1 MHDGPATPVRKIT
14 DRDCSGR
21 AAQDVHHDRDRGA
34 IAAEAA
40 LATRWSAMRC
50 RTPWRRLYSVRNA
63 SDPQLPDPSGNIE
76 AAKQQAGRIYSEWGV
91 FTTAANCHC
100 SVKCHPESRSSVV
113 ICQMTSELAKA
124 DSA

>member
-1 MHDGPATPVRKIT
+1 MFITTATVARSPPRL
-14 DRDCSGR
+14 RR
-21 AAQDVHHDRDRGA
+21 RRDRRQCVAG
-34 IAAEAA
+34 
-40 LATRWSAMRC
+40 L
-50 RTPWRRLYSVRNA
+50 PWRRLYSVRNA